1 MQLEVSMVEAH
12 RVVIRLLADGAVP
25 VNVNLVR
32 NGGEY
37 VAPPKPA
44 YTAFSGQGR
53 TLSGVKPLPPACQT
67 WLCACCPCLLMTTR
81 ARWSMHLGC
90 RADA

>member
-1 MQLEVSMVEAH
+1 MAKASCEVF
-12 RVVIRLLADGAVP
+12 RLLADGAVP

-53 TLSGVKPLPPACQT
+53 TLSGVTALRPASLIRLNTLPLP
-67 WLCACCPCLLMTTR
+67 
-81 ARWSMHLGC
+81 
-90 RADA
+90 ADDHAY